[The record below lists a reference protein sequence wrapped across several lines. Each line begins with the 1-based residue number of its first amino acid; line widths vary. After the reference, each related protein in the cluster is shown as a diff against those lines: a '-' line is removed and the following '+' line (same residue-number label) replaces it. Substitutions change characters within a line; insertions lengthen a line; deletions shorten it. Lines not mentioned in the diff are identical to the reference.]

1 MMNRYLS
8 ISWNRVW
15 AVLLGMSGSGHALA
29 APSFVNDVLP
39 HLTKAGCNMGNCHS
53 KPDGQNNFKLSVFA
67 YDPKHDYHEIV
78 RDDRG
83 RRIMPAA
90 PEESLLLKK
99 GAGLIPHEGG
109 ARLPVGSEG
118 YGIVLD
124 WIRAGMPTAAADEPR
139 VTGIEVEPREKV
151 YAKSSAQKL
160 KVMARFSDGSTRDVT
175 RLTNYSSNDKET
187 AAVDEAGVVTAGTV
201 SGEGVVVASY
211 MGMVDVTRVTIP
223 ADKKL
228 PDDLYARLPVNN
240 EIDRLVYA
248 RLKKLGIAPSAVCS
262 DEEFL
267 RRASLDAIGV
277 LPTAEQA
284 KKFIADTNP
293 QKRERMIDE
302 LLEHSNYADHWAV
315 RWGDLIRPNP
325 SRVGVK
331 PVLLL
336 DAWLRDAFRKNM
348 PYDAMVRELL
358 TAQGSTHEFGPAV
371 LFRDK
376 REPADASAFVSQ
388 IFLGVRM
395 DCARCHHH
403 PSEKWTQEDYYQLA
417 AFFGQTK
424 RKGQG
429 ISAPISGEPEYV
441 WYAPG
446 GKGVEHP
453 VTEAV
458 MTPKVPDGPE
468 MPYVDGQDPRRSLV
482 DWMAGSDN
490 AFFAKAITNRIW
502 GEFFGRGIVEPVD
515 DFRASNPP
523 TNEELI
529 EWLAKDFSSHGY
541 DLKHLMRTIL
551 RSHVYQLSST
561 PNEHNLA
568 DNKNFSRSLRRRLTA
583 EVLLDAVSD
592 LTGVPETFG
601 GLPAGAR
608 AVQTWNHKIE
618 SDFLDA
624 FGRPNASQEC
634 PCERDRK
641 PSVVQ
646 ALHLM
651 NSNGL
656 QSKLTKESG
665 LAAKLAKGAQPEPEI
680 VREVYLA
687 TYNRLPNHE
696 ELQTA
701 LRFFTSP
708 GMDRATAIQD
718 LIWALVNSA
727 EFVFNH

>member
-1 MMNRYLS
+1 MPRRA
-8 ISWNRVW
+8 IRT
-15 AVLLGMSGSGHALA
+15 LLLALVFTGGVSRA
-29 APSFVNDVLP
+29 GEGPVSFTNDVMPFLQ
-39 HLTKAGCNMGNCHS
+39 KAGCASGNCHA
-53 KPDGQNNFKLSVFA
+53 KPEGQNNFKLSVFG
-67 YDPKHDYHEIV
+67 YDPRHDYDEIV

-83 RRIMPAA
+83 RRLFLAA

-99 GAGLIPHEGG
+99 ATGAVPHEGG
-109 ARLPVGSEG
+109 ARIERGSEAHAMLLRWMAEG
-118 YGIVLD
+118 LPF
-124 WIRAGMPTAAADEPR
+124 AGTNEAKL
-139 VTGIEVEPREKV
+139 TGVEVEPREKV
-151 YAKSSAQKL
+151 YAKGAAQTL
-160 KVMARFSDGSTRDVT
+160 KITARYSDGSARDVT
-175 RLTNYSSNDKET
+175 RLSLYASNDKEMAT
-187 AAVDEAGVVTAGTV
+187 VDEQGMVKVGGT

-211 MGMVDVTRVTIP
+211 MGMVDVARVTVP
-223 ADKKL
+223 ADQKL
-228 PDDLYARLPVNN
+228 ADDLYAALPVNN

-248 RLKKLGIAPSAVCS
+248 RLKKLGIAPSGGCS

-267 RRASLDAIGV
+267 RRASLDSIGV

-284 KKFIADTNP
+284 RRFIADP
-293 QKRERMIDE
+293 DPAKRMKLVDE
-302 LLEHSNYADHWAV
+302 LLKHPNYADHWAIK
-315 RWGDLIRPNP
+315 WGDLIRPNP

-331 PVLLL
+331 PVFLL
-336 DAWLRDAFRKNM
+336 DAWLREAFRQNM

-358 TAQGSTHEFGPAV
+358 TAQGSTHEYGPAA

-376 REPADASAFVSQ
+376 REPADAGAFVSQ

-403 PSEKWTQEDYYQLA
+403 PSEKWTQEDYFQLA

-429 ISAPISGEPEYV
+429 ISAPISGEPEHV

-453 VTEAV
+453 VTEAI

-468 MPYVDGQDPRRSLV
+468 MPYVDGQDPRARLT
-482 DWMAGSDN
+482 DWMTGSEN
-490 AFFAKAITNRIW
+490 PFFAKAIANRIW

-515 DFRASNPP
+515 DFRMSNPP
-523 TNEELI
+523 TNPELI
-529 EWLAKDFSSHGY
+529 EWLARDFATHSY
-541 DLKHLMRTIL
+541 DLKHLMRTL
-551 RSHVYQLSST
+551 MQSRVYQLSST
-561 PNEHNLA
+561 PNARNVA
-568 DNKNFSRSLRRRLTA
+568 DTKNFSRSYRRRLTA

-592 LTGVPETFG
+592 VTGVKDGFT
-601 GLPAGAR
+601 GLPKGAR

-651 NSNGL
+651 NSNGF
-656 QSKLTKESG
+656 QEKLSAKDG
-665 LAAKLAKGAQPEPEI
+665 RAAKLANSALGEPGI
-680 VREVYLA
+680 VRELYLA
-687 TYNRLPNHE
+687 SFNRLPE
-696 ELQTA
+696 ARELQAA
-701 LRFFTSP
+701 LRFYSTP
-708 GMDRATAIQD
+708 GATRATATQD
-718 LIWALVNSA
+718 LAWALVNSA
-727 EFVFNH
+727 EFVFQH